1 MSIHEDN
8 VITLKLENDHLNDL
22 NYVHKKYTEACIN
35 TLKQISNENEN
46 LVFSELIKEFIEDI
60 ERYYDDDEFLNKW
73 DIKKS
78 EIMCNVSKPENPQIE
93 KEKEEKEETEE
104 TEAVINKKS
113 KKKMK
118 IVKKIKI

>member
-1 MSIHEDN
+1 MSIHEEKI
-8 VITLKLENDHLNDL
+8 ITLKLENDHLNDL
-22 NYVHKKYTEACIN
+22 NYVHKKYTEACLD
-35 TLKQISNENEN
+35 TLKQISNENTN
-46 LVFSELIKEFIEDI
+46 LVFSELIKDFIDDI

-78 EIMCNVSKPENPQIE
+78 QIMPNVSKEENSKIE
-93 KEKEEKEETEE
+93 KEKED
-104 TEAVINKKS
+104 TEAEINKKS